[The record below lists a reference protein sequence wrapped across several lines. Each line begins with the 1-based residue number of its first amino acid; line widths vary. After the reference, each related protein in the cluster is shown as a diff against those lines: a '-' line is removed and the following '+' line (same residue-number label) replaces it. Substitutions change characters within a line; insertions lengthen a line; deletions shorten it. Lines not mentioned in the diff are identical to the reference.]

1 MNRKRYNLVMPTEFG
16 TVIVNHNDQG
26 LPDARYGVFWQL
38 SQTGT
43 LEAEQMEL
51 IRKSVSLCLPD
62 PVVLDIGANIG
73 IVSLSIANSVQG
85 AKIFAFEPQR
95 IIFQMLAG
103 NMALNSIE
111 NVFCFHLAVGDTNGH
126 IPIPKIDYGSMASF
140 GSLEFGR
147 TTQSDA
153 GQNARLAGPD
163 VEMVQIVT
171 IDSLGFQ
178 RVDFM
183 KIDVEG
189 MEVAVLDGARGTIT
203 ANKPILCVEA
213 LKCDK
218 NRLSNLL
225 TSFGYNL
232 HTQGQN
238 LFCLHREQP
247 FHRAV
252 ERFLDR

>member
-111 NVFCFHLAVGDTNGH
+111 NVFCFNLAVGDTNGH
-126 IPIPKIDYGSMASF
+126 IPIPKVDYGSMASF

-153 GQNARLAGPD
+153 GQNARLVGPD
-163 VEMVQIVT
+163 VELVQVVT
-171 IDSLGFQ
+171 IDNLGFQ

-189 MEVAVLDGARGTIT
+189 MEVAVLDGARETIT